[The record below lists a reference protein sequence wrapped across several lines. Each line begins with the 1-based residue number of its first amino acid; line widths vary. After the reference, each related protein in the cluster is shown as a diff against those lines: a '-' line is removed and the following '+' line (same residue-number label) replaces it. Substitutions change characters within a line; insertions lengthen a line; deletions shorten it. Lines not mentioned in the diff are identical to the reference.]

1 MLCRRCRNY
10 EAEQD
15 RWICAICDE
24 EINSSNPYIRTK
36 VRGEWRGGGFKKVGE
51 IKENGQMT
59 SNTFK
64 CIKCGC
70 ISNKPSKKSANLCQN
85 CISDLYWRQVEKAT
99 PRIDT
104 KKSGFKKI

>member
-51 IKENGQMT
+51 IKENG
-59 SNTFK
+59 
-64 CIKCGC
+64 
-70 ISNKPSKKSANLCQN
+70 
-85 CISDLYWRQVEKAT
+85 
-99 PRIDT
+99 
-104 KKSGFKKI
+104 